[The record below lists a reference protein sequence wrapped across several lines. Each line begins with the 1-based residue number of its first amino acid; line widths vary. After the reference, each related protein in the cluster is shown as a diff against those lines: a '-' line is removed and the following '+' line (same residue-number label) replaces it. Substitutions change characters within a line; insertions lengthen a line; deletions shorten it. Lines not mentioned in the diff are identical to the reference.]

1 MAKKVLLGI
10 LGLSLALAATAW
22 AFNGDEAF
30 QTQLQGIKRSQ
41 LGPALGADQRTV
53 DQLLAIEQRY
63 GAMKQQ
69 LTREAVEASRQLQQV
84 MQNPQPREE
93 DVRTLLETMVQKKK
107 EIEAV
112 RQRQWDEQKALLT
125 PVQLARYFLYMQ
137 HMTREARSVRSP
149 AAPAAPPRYPAGKA
163 PEGVPVFRP
172 NR

>member
-1 MAKKVLLGI
+1 
-10 LGLSLALAATAW
+10 LAAAAW
-22 AFNGDEAF
+22 AFDGDEAF
-30 QTQLQGIKRSQ
+30 QTHLQGIKRQQ
-41 LGPALGADQRTV
+41 LGPALGVDQRTV

-63 GAMKQQ
+63 GATKQQ
-69 LTREAVEASRQLQQV
+69 LTREAMETNRQLQQV

-93 DVRTLLETMVQKKK
+93 DVRTLLDTMVRKKK

-125 PVQLARYFLYMQ
+125 PVQLARYFFYTQ
-137 HMTREARSVRSP
+137 HMMREAKSVRAP